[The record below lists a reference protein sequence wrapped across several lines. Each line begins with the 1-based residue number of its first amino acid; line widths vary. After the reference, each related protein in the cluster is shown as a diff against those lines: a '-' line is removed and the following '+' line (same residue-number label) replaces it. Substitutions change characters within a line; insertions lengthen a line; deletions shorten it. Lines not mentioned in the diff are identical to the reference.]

1 MGVQMAAECRV
12 LCGLWLVECVA
23 GGNLKTIMKQAPIHA
38 AKAVP
43 RPMHSALRAHQ
54 QLDPATQQQQQL
66 RYELR
71 GRRRALLAREC
82 GLDGVAGTVRRIAYA
97 EPPPHAEDSSSHP
110 SAQCLR
116 LHRR

>member
-1 MGVQMAAECRV
+1 
-12 LCGLWLVECVA
+12 
-23 GGNLKTIMKQAPIHA
+23 
-38 AKAVP
+38 
-43 RPMHSALRAHQ
+43 MHSERTSNWILRRSSSSNCG
-54 QLDPATQQQQQL
+54 TS
-66 RYELR
+66 YELR